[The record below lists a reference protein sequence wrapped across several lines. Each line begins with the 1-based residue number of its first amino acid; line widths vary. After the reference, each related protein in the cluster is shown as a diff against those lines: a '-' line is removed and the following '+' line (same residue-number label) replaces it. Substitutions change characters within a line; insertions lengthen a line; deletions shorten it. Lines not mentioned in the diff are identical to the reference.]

1 MTRPSTQLLQR
12 GARCLSV
19 SVGTTLLSAAVLV
32 ALTLGAGVPAGTS
45 NVIAVC
51 CGIVPSYVANRS
63 WVWKRQGR
71 SSWRREVGPFWALS
85 LAGLVCS
92 TVAVSEVASLT
103 ASWSSAV
110 RSVALPAAN
119 LSTFAALWVVQ
130 FVMLDRVLFAAT
142 PEREFAR

>member
-1 MTRPSTQLLQR
+1 MPPAKQIVQR
-12 GARCLSV
+12 AARCLSV

-51 CGIVPSYVANRS
+51 CGIVPSYFANRS
-63 WVWKRQGR
+63 WVWKRRGR
-71 SSWRREVGPFWALS
+71 SSWLGEIGPFWVLS
-85 LAGLVCS
+85 IAGLVLS

-103 ASWSSAV
+103 ASWSSAM

-119 LSTFAALWVVQ
+119 LSAFGALWIVQ
-130 FVMLDRVLFAAT
+130 FVVLDRVLFGAT
-142 PEREFAR
+142 PEKEFVR